1 MKQKLSILL
10 FLFILLL
17 LVGACTSNKKK
28 QVISRLEFE
37 RGSLIGVNAFKQN
50 EIMELD
56 SFICEISYSI
66 DSIAFQE
73 SVWLSKTDAEGK
85 PLSKDVIISNLD
97 FFKEMLDRQRLRIS
111 ELEDSIRAKN
121 NNVAHLISIINFLN
135 SQLDAKESELE
146 RTKKELEEKDRIIR
160 TYKNTVTK
168 LEKDVAELNEIKQ
181 SQDEMIEQ
189 VERSVNLC
197 QVCVMSKNDLKKG
210 GFLITSLF
218 KNRGD
223 LDYSKID
230 NLTFQKIDQR
240 DFVEFTIEAKKVK
253 VMTAMPEDS
262 YSIKNNGNGSVTIRI
277 LDIERF
283 WSISKKLVIQFE

>member
-37 RGSLIGVNAFKQN
+37 RDSLIGVNAFKQN

-85 PLSKDVIISNLD
+85 PLSKDVI
-97 FFKEMLDRQRLRIS
+97 
-111 ELEDSIRAKN
+111 
-121 NNVAHLISIINFLN
+121 
-135 SQLDAKESELE
+135 
-146 RTKKELEEKDRIIR
+146 
-160 TYKNTVTK
+160 KNTVTK

>member
-37 RGSLIGVNAFKQN
+37 RDSLIGVNAFKQN

-218 KNRGD
+218 KNR
-223 LDYSKID
+223 LLKIGAKI
-230 NLTFQKIDQR
+230 QKIQ
-240 DFVEFTIEAKKVK
+240 
-253 VMTAMPEDS
+253 
-262 YSIKNNGNGSVTIRI
+262 
-277 LDIERF
+277 
-283 WSISKKLVIQFE
+283 VIVPVVL